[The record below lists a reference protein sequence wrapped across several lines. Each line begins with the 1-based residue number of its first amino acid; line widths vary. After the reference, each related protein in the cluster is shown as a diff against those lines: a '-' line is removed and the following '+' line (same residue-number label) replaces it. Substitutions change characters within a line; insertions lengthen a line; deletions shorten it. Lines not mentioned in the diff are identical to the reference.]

1 MAWPPMQRF
10 LLCLLLLLTPAF
22 SVSWSERG
30 LDLASSSKGLT
41 TNTCGNNPGAK
52 NPYSNKRYS
61 LPQLTATTSSGI
73 TYIATVDVYAWGD
86 YNCALY
92 VSGNP
97 TSGED
102 PATEDTILGITIA
115 TSAGTAPSGSYKLVS
130 FRLNNYLPV
139 SPNLSFISCQ
149 NTSAGVTPCDNQGE
163 DDYSPVPEPAPIP
176 GADGTASLWTFGN
189 IFQLSGI
196 TTGSTPNGPPMQL
209 STTPPQLA
217 AALVVPGCAPN
228 PSANPPQN
236 CIATDTTNHSNGL
249 TAQTTYTV
257 TIEDTASGQR
267 LVLGTPSSIQPVSG
281 KGHDVFSADN
291 YNPFT
296 ITTSIFANQLFDLS
310 TNYPQ
315 LDGTGAP
322 AMNGFAP
329 SAYPPP
335 CANNSGICTAD
346 DTFPNA
352 AFRSM
357 WFDFAPQANTPISI
371 NTAYSHFDTILSVFT
386 GAAPNLQP
394 VANGVN
400 DDNPNATIAQGPR
413 SSAVVFQGAKGV
425 LYHILVSEYPAVE
438 SVNPAPDPGFD
449 IYEAPL
455 STDPILS
462 FTLTTPQLTATPSA
476 LGFGSLTQGTSSPP
490 QTVTLGAAYSAA
502 SSGISGITSSI
513 TTGSS
518 DFQIASNSGCLSS
531 LADQASCALNIVFTP
546 SAVGPRTGT
555 LTITSS
561 AENSPLTLALSGAGL
576 TAAPVLGL
584 ATTPLSFGSQL
595 LGTSSN
601 TSSIVLNNSGTA
613 PLTVSAVSTNG
624 DFSETT
630 NCSSIPIGGQ
640 CNVAVVFTPTQTGSR
655 SGQLSITDNVAGSP
669 QLVALSGTGTDFALQ
684 ASGGSSLSATIA
696 PGATTT
702 YNVSVTPISGFTGT
716 VALSCSGAPAG
727 GSCTPSATTVNING
741 SAAPVA
747 LSVATATTAALPR
760 PQISTLAA
768 LLIPLGSLTLLA
780 RRRRWVSGLLSLA
793 LLVYTSSFLGCGGGA
808 IPVVNSGSSP
818 TGGAPVTTMLT
829 VTGVS
834 GTQTRTVA
842 LTLTVQ

>member
-1 MAWPPMQRF
+1 MQRF
-10 LLCLLLLLTPAF
+10 LLCLLLLTPAF
-22 SVSWSERG
+22 SVCWPERA
-30 LDLASSSKGLT
+30 LDLASSSKGLI

-61 LPQLTATTSSGI
+61 LPQLTATTTSGI
-73 TYIATVDVYAWGD
+73 SYVATVDVYAWGD

-92 VSGNP
+92 VSGNQ

-115 TSAGTAPSGSYKLVS
+115 TSAGPAPSGSYKLVS
-130 FRLNNYLPV
+130 FRLNNYLPA
-139 SPNLSFISCQ
+139 SPNLSYISCQ
-149 NTSAGVTPCDNQGE
+149 NNSAGVTPCDNQAE
-163 DDYSPVPEPAPIP
+163 DDYAPVPEPAPVP
-176 GADGTASLWTFGN
+176 GADGNSSLWTLGN

-209 STTPPQLA
+209 TATPPQLA
-217 AALVVPGCAPN
+217 AALVVPGCAPD

-249 TAQTTYTV
+249 TPQTTYTV
-257 TIEDTASGQR
+257 IIEDNASGQL
-267 LVLGTPSSIQPVSG
+267 LVLGTPSSLQPSSG
-281 KGHDVFSADN
+281 KGHDVFSAAN
-291 YNPFT
+291 YNPVT
-296 ITTSIFANQLFDLS
+296 ITTGIFANQLFDLS
-310 TNYPQ
+310 MNYPQ
-315 LDGTGAP
+315 LDGSGAP

-335 CANNSGICTAD
+335 CASNSGMCTAD

-352 AFRSM
+352 AFHSM
-357 WFDFAPQANTPISI
+357 WFDFVPQANNPVSI

-386 GAAPNLQP
+386 GAASSLQP
-394 VANGVN
+394 VANGIN

-413 SSAVVFQGAKGV
+413 SSAVVFAGVKGV
-425 LYHILVSEYPAVE
+425 VYHILVSEYPAVE

-455 STDPILS
+455 STDPMLD
-462 FTLTTPQLTATPSA
+462 FTLTTPQLTATPAA
-476 LGFGSLTQGTSSPP
+476 LPSFGSLTQGTSSQP
-490 QTVTLGAAYSAA
+490 QTVTLTAAYSAA
-502 SSGISGITSSI
+502 SSGISGIATSF
-513 TTGSS
+513 TAGSG

-531 LADQASCALNIVFTP
+531 LADQASCTLNIVFTP

-561 AENSPLTLALSGAGL
+561 AENSPLIFALSGTGL
-576 TAAPVLGL
+576 IAVPILGL
-584 ATTPLSFGSQL
+584 AATPLSFGDQL
-595 LGTSSN
+595 LGTPSN
-601 TSSIVLNNSGTA
+601 TSSIVLTNSGTA

-630 NCSSIPIGGQ
+630 NCSSIAIGGQ
-640 CNVAVVFTPTQTGSR
+640 CSVAVVFTPTQTGSR
-655 SGQLSITDNVAGSP
+655 SGQLSITDNVTGSP
-669 QLVALSGTGTDFALQ
+669 QLIALSGTGTDFALQ
-684 ASGGSSLSATIA
+684 ASGGSPLSATIT
-696 PGATTT
+696 PGASTT
-702 YNVSVTPISGFTGT
+702 YNVSVTPVSGFTGT
-716 VALSCSGAPAG
+716 VALSCSGAPLG
-727 GSCTPSATTVNING
+727 GSCTPSAGSVTING
-741 SAAPVA
+741 SAAPIA
-747 LSVATATTAALPR
+747 LSVTTATTAALPK
-760 PQISTLAA
+760 PQLSTLAA

-780 RRRRWVSGLLSLA
+780 RRRRWVSLLLA
-793 LLVYTSSFLGCGGGA
+793 LALLGCGGGA
-808 IPVVNSGSSP
+808 IPVVDSSQTGTTQP
-818 TGGAPVTTMLT
+818 TAVTTTLT